1 MSGERE
7 RGRTAAG
14 TEPYGYERSERR
26 HFILKERRM
35 KRIIQVSG
43 MLLVALLLVG
53 CASAERTVDEPLVNT
68 YWKLTYLGDAPVTV
82 VEQQREAHFVLHTED
97 QRVMGSTGCNRMT
110 GRYRLEG
117 DALSFEQLGSTR
129 MACMEGMQTEQAFLN
144 ALGQVAEWR
153 VEGQRLTLLGADG
166 EVLARLEAVHLT

>member
-1 MSGERE
+1 
-7 RGRTAAG
+7 
-14 TEPYGYERSERR
+14 
-26 HFILKERRM
+26 M

-43 MLLVALLLVG
+43 MLLVALLLAG

-68 YWKLTYLGDAPVTV
+68 YWKLTHLSGAPVTV

-97 QRVMGSTGCNRMT
+97 QRVRGSTGCNRMT

-117 DALSFEQLGSTR
+117 DALSFEQLAGTR
-129 MACMEGMQTEQAFLN
+129 RACVDGMQTEQAFLN
-144 ALGQVAEWR
+144 ALSRVAEWR
-153 VEGQRLTLLGADG
+153 VQGQQLTLIDADG